1 MRVLSFVVLELNI
14 FKHIVLVV
22 YFRWTLEVNG
32 ALEPRRSAL
41 EDDFEDEEEKEKEK
55 CSCSAE

>member
-1 MRVLSFVVLELNI
+1 MI
-14 FKHIVLVV
+14 G

-41 EDDFEDEEEKEKEK
+41 EDDFEDEEEKEDEED
-55 CSCSAE
+55 AAAALNNLDLERVYP